1 MSPPSSVPASSHG
14 SRELGTCCGSDRP
27 TTVTDTAGTTA
38 CATEL
43 VGSDSLVA
51 LWPTPLWPT
60 VPWPTAPWLSSWRTE
75 SANWRPIASAI
86 VTAWLAFW
94 SVTVMSTSRLPDG
107 LIAVTRVASRST
119 VVDSPSRVITGS
131 STRWLRTMPVKERTF
146 C

>member
-1 MSPPSSVPASSHG
+1 MDTYGTIVKFFQEGGIFMYPIALIAA
-14 SRELGTCCGSDRP
+14 LG
-27 TTVTDTAGTTA
+27 AA
-38 CATEL
+38 
-43 VGSDSLVA
+43 VA
-51 LWPTPLWPT
+51 IER
-60 VPWPTAPWLSSWRTE
+60 WLHLWRTE